1 MNVTTR
7 ITQLSLSRPPA
18 IHDSGRGYVDRV
30 NGQVIKCHNL
40 ATARYYLRQAQLTRL

>member
-7 ITQLSLSRPPA
+7 ITQQVQRTPA
-18 IHDSGRGYVDRV
+18 IHASGRGYVVRV